1 MPAPLL
7 DRERMGGRLE
17 SASQGYLARPTGFYA
32 NYGKRTLDLVS
43 AAAGLIVLSPL
54 LAVTA
59 CSIKLTS
66 PGPVLFRQVRIGKDG
81 RPFRIVKF
89 RSMID
94 SSRSNAT
101 VTVAGDP
108 RVTAIGAVLRRYKVD
123 ELPQLWNVIRGEMSL
138 VGPRPE
144 LPVYVANY
152 TAEQR
157 AVLSARPGITDPA
170 SIAYRREEQ
179 ILATQDDPETFYL
192 RQILPDKLARNSA
205 YLEKITLSND
215 LCVILKTIL
224 PSLFP
229 LEKQEPGD
237 HLG

>member
-1 MPAPLL
+1 MPIPLL
-7 DRERMGGRLE
+7 DRERMEGRLE
-17 SASQGYLARPTGFYA
+17 PASQGYLARPTGFYA

-43 AAAGLIVLSPL
+43 AAAGLIVLAPL

-66 PGPVLFRQVRIGKDG
+66 RGPVLFRQVRIGKDG
-81 RPFRIVKF
+81 RPFRILKF

-94 SSRSNAT
+94 SSRSDAT

-108 RVTAIGAVLRRYKVD
+108 RVTSIGAVLRRYKVD

-157 AVLSARPGITDPA
+157 AVLSGRPGITDPA
-170 SIAYRREEQ
+170 SIAYRHEEQ

-205 YLEKITLSND
+205 YLEKITLGND

-229 LEKQEPGD
+229 VEKQQPGD

>member
-1 MPAPLL
+1 MPVPLL
-7 DRERMGGRLE
+7 DRERMDGRLE
-17 SASQGYLARPTGFYA
+17 SASQGYLVRPTGFYA

-66 PGPVLFRQVRIGKDG
+66 RGPVLFRQVRIGKDG

-89 RSMID
+89 RTMID
-94 SSRSNAT
+94 SSRSAAT

-108 RVTAIGAVLRRYKVD
+108 RVTAVGAVLRRYKVD

-170 SIAYRREEQ
+170 SIAYRYEEQ
-179 ILATQDDPETFYL
+179 ILATQDDPETFYV

-205 YLEKITLSND
+205 YLEKITLGND

-224 PSLFP
+224 LSLFP
-229 LEKQEPGD
+229 LEKQEPGE
-237 HLG
+237 HFG